1 MRKFKRINLTNATED
16 YFLKVGEEA
25 YISFSN
31 VTQVPLHIATQDGT
45 YYEMHI
51 IPSNTGGHSGGQG
64 APIYLYPNNTTY
76 SGAFYYAEFYRS
88 SSRLSTFYVQYSA
101 FRIGWAFTCITAWIT
116 NRTQYKNVHAIY
128 DMYGYSTGT
137 NYPLLTVLS
146 TDWRDTTTP
155 WTSLGTIEFPQSS
168 SGEILVRRLK

>member
-1 MRKFKRINLTNATED
+1 MMRRFKRIDLTNATED

-51 IPSNTGGHSGGQG
+51 IPSNTGGTTGGVS
-64 APIYLYPNNTTY
+64 ANYELYPNNTTY
-76 SGAFYYAEFYRS
+76 TNQFVFAEFYRI
-88 SSRLSTFYVQYSA
+88 STVLNSVYATGSHFPLGAYYA
-101 FRIGWAFTCITAWIT
+101 TPTAWIT
-116 NRTQYKNVHAIY
+116 NRANYKNVRVVWST
-128 DMYGYSTGT
+128 YGVNSAWPYI
-137 NYPLLTVLS
+137 LVAS

-155 WTSLGTIEFPQSS
+155 WESLGTIKFPQST
-168 SGEILVRRLK
+168 SGEILVRRLR